1 MDYKIRV
8 SSIWELGQ
16 RVNQEDSI
24 YPRQGEMNDAGRLF
38 VLCDGMGGHSAGEI
52 ASSTV
57 CAAMSAYILS
67 HAGEGGRI
75 FSDEDFYAALDAA
88 YDALDEH
95 DDGAPKKMGTT
106 LAFLKFHED
115 GCTIAHIGD
124 SRVYHIRPAENPDGT
139 EILFRTEDHSAIN
152 ELVKAGALTPEE
164 AKLSKQKNVITRA
177 MQPHMGRRDKA
188 DLYHCCDIRPGDFF
202 MLCSDGM
209 LEQMEDQNIKYI
221 FSGKGGDIS
230 NKTDILTKSTAENR
244 DNHSAILIEIV
255 DVEGVVPLLDEN
267 PAKANGK
274 TMQGPEI
281 SMAQAEAPEES
292 GRPRRHGPARYLL
305 SCIFCA
311 AFVFGCFCVYRL
323 IRPGQAGVESPGSPE
338 PPSVMNAVPA
348 KRKARPVST
357 PKQEADAVH
366 PSAGS
371 TVPATGSTVP
381 AAGSTVPA
389 SGSTVP
395 ATGNVQDMPQRQEPA
410 SDAVGDS
417 TAAASAPVPA
427 SAPAPASAASPA
439 SAPTSAPAQ
448 DDTLSAPASSP
459 LSVSA
464 RRGLDKVQGR
474 RNGNI
479 PTSADTDAMDIANR
493 KRKEK

>member
-16 RVNQEDSI
+16 RVKQEDSI
-24 YPRQGEMNDAGRLF
+24 YPRQGEMNDADRLF

-95 DDGAPKKMGTT
+95 DDGASKKMGTT

-164 AKLSKQKNVITRA
+164 AKLSRQKNVITRA

-209 LEQMEDQNIKYI
+209 LEQMEDQNVKYI
-221 FSGKGGDIS
+221 FSRKGGDIS
-230 NKTDILTKSTAENR
+230 NKTDILIKSTAENR

-281 SMAQAEAPEES
+281 SMAQTEAPEES
-292 GRPRRHGPARYLL
+292 GRPRRHGPVRYLL

-311 AFVFGCFCVYRL
+311 AFVFGCFYVYRL
-323 IRPGQAGVESPGSPE
+323 TRPGQTGVESPESSG
-338 PPSVMNAVPA
+338 PPSVMNAAPA
-348 KRKARPVST
+348 KRKARPVS
-357 PKQEADAVH
+357 PQKQAADAVY
-366 PSAGS
+366 PSA
-371 TVPATGSTVP
+371 GSTVP

-389 SGSTVP
+389 
-395 ATGNVQDMPQRQEPA
+395 ADNAQDMPQRQEPA

-417 TAAASAPVPA
+417 TAAA